1 MKYQNII
8 KKNIQISSNLFCKNI
23 IEKIIILMQ
32 KKIIIKS
39 YMTYHITK
47 SFLYNQY
54 DQHNSKFFSAYQ
66 QNKKDFAKSAKAL
79 LIFFYFSFK
88 FLVKKNYNILFVYT
102 IATNF
107 QQKKIILAEI

>member
-1 MKYQNII
+1 
-8 KKNIQISSNLFCKNI
+8 
-23 IEKIIILMQ
+23 MQ

-88 FLVKKNYNILFVYT
+88 FLVKTIIFYLSILLQPIF
-102 IATNF
+102 N
-107 QQKKIILAEI
+107 KKKLF

>member
-1 MKYQNII
+1 
-8 KKNIQISSNLFCKNI
+8 
-23 IEKIIILMQ
+23 MQ

-39 YMTYHITK
+39 YTTYHITK

-54 DQHNSKFFSAYQ
+54 DQHNSKFFSAFQ

-88 FLVKKNYNILFVYT
+88 FLVKTIIFYLSILLQPIF
-102 IATNF
+102 N
-107 QQKKIILAEI
+107 KKKLF